1 MCEHVCVL
9 AYARERVYGVH
20 VCACEHVYGMH
31 VYAYEHCVHVH
42 ACEHVCVNAY
52 TREYACGVYVY
63 ACERVYGVHVEAVG
77 PPCLSSSETLSTS
90 FDTGSFTG
98 MELDNWVRL
107 AGSRVSQM
115 CLGLPLQL

>member
-1 MCEHVCVL
+1 MCEHVCVH

-20 VCACEHVYGMH
+20 VSMCMVCMRMHMSMRVHVY
-31 VYAYEHCVHVH
+31 

-52 TREYACGVYVY
+52 THEYAYGVHVY
-63 ACERVYGVHVEAVG
+63 ACERVYGMHVEAVG

-98 MELDNWVRL
+98 LELDNWVRL
-107 AGSRVSQM
+107 AGSGVSQM